1 MTLRNPFQ
9 PGTGGL
15 PPYLAGRAAERAVLG
30 RRLECLREK
39 AAPDGFVVL
48 YGPPGN
54 GKTALLAWAQQQV
67 AADESLDG
75 VWLTPADI
83 ATPRELEARAQ
94 SASRMQRSAR
104 RNPSIAGVGVET
116 GNQIPRPT
124 LAEILKARSNERP
137 FVMLVDE
144 AHTISAEV
152 ARVLLNAAQTAGR
165 DSPFLLVLAGAPDL
179 EDQLAGIGVSF
190 WHRAEI
196 LPIARLGPEA
206 VAEAIERP
214 FAAGGGGVVE
224 PDAPERIVKDCR
236 GYPYFAQLWGQIVWD
251 RTAASSDGGRRVTR
265 AVVEEAA
272 GEFETARDRCYRSR
286 CGELER
292 DDFLPAAREVALAF
306 SGRER
311 LDCGTLGEAIGRGLD
326 ADSRPEERAAH
337 RALRHLGLVWQ
348 GVDGTPHWEP
358 GIPGL
363 MDYILEYAPS
373 PAIA

>member
-1 MTLRNPFQ
+1 
-9 PGTGGL
+9 
-15 PPYLAGRAAERAVLG
+15 LAGRAAEQAVLG

-39 AAPDGFVVL
+39 AAPGGFVAL

-54 GKTALLAWAQQQV
+54 GKTALLAWAKQQIE
-67 AADESLDG
+67 AGESLDG

-83 ATPRELEARAQ
+83 ATPRELEARVQ
-94 SASRMQRSAR
+94 SASRAASRAASRTQGSALRS
-104 RNPSIAGVGVET
+104 PFVEGVGA
-116 GNQIPRPT
+116 GLRHSIPRPA
-124 LAEILKARSNERP
+124 LAEVLKARSNERP

-196 LPIARLGPEA
+196 LPIGRLGPEA

-214 FAAGGGGVVE
+214 FTAAAGAVE
-224 PDAPERIVKDCR
+224 PDALERIVSDVR
-236 GYPYFAQLWGQIVWD
+236 GYPYFAQLWGRIAWA
-251 RTAASSDGGRRVTR
+251 RTAPSSDGGRRVTR

-286 CGELER
+286 CSEWER

-306 SGRER
+306 RGRER
-311 LDCGTLGEAIGRGLD
+311 LDYGTLGEAIGRGT
-326 ADSRPEERAAH
+326 ATDSRPKRRAAH

-363 MDYILEYAPS
+363 MDYIVEHAPS

>member
-1 MTLRNPFQ
+1 MTMRSPFR
-9 PGTGGL
+9 PVTGGA
-15 PPYLAGRAAERAVLG
+15 PPCLAGRAAEQAVLG

-39 AAPDGFVVL
+39 AAPGGFVAL

-54 GKTALLAWAQQQV
+54 GKTALLAWARQQIG
-67 AADESLDG
+67 AGGSLDG

-83 ATPRELEARAQ
+83 ATPRELEARVQ
-94 SASRMQRSAR
+94 SASRTPGSAL
-104 RNPSIAGVGVET
+104 RNPSIEGVGA
-116 GNQIPRPT
+116 GLRHSIPQPA
-124 LAEILKARSNERP
+124 LAEVLKARSNERP

-190 WHRAEI
+190 WHRAKI
-196 LPIARLGPEA
+196 LPISRLGPEA

-214 FAAGGGGVVE
+214 FAAEGGAVE
-224 PDAPERIVKDCR
+224 PDALERIVKDCC

-251 RTAASSDGGRRVTR
+251 RTDASSDGGRRVTR
-265 AVVEEAA
+265 AVVEGAA
-272 GEFETARDRCYRSR
+272 REFETERDRYYRSR

-292 DDFLPAAREVALAF
+292 DDSLPAAREVALAF
-306 SGRER
+306 RGRER
-311 LDCGTLGEAIGRGLD
+311 LRHAELREAIR
-326 ADSRPEERAAH
+326 RAAAGGDGPDEKTVA

-348 GVDGTPHWEP
+348 GVDGTPIWEP

-363 MDYILEYAPS
+363 MDYIVEHAPS